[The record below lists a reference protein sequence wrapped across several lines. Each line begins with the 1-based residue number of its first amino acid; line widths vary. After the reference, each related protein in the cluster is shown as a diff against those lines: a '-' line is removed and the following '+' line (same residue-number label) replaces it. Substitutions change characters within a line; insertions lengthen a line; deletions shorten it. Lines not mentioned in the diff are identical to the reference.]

1 MPKPR
6 NCTKK
11 TAICSGVKMAKILLT
26 GASGF
31 IGAHLHPALQA
42 AGHEVVAL
50 AGRQAL
56 NLCDAAAV
64 AALPACEVV
73 VHLAGAGN
81 PIDFDRNPAASW
93 EVNVAGTLHLLNYA
107 RACQAQHFILASTY
121 VYGPPER
128 LPVAEDHPVRPPHAY
143 PRSKYLCEQMLA
155 QFVQDTGLRGTSL
168 RMFNVY
174 GPGQSAHMLIPTL
187 LGQVFQPQMQLQ
199 NPVPRRD
206 FVHVRDVVQ
215 AFVAACGRSGDL
227 YATYNIGSG
236 SSLSVAELVNLLLR
250 LAGTQPT
257 VTYSQQV
264 RPGEVNE
271 VVADIAKA
279 ARELGW
285 QPTTALEQGL
295 QELLCAS

>member
-1 MPKPR
+1 M
-6 NCTKK
+6 KK
-11 TAICSGVKMAKILLT
+11 TVTCSGGGMAKILLT

-31 IGAHLHPALQA
+31 IGTHLYPALQQ

-50 AGRQAL
+50 AGRQAV
-56 NLCDAAAV
+56 NLCDATAV
-64 AALPACEVV
+64 AALPPCEVI

-81 PIDFDRNPAASW
+81 PTDFDRDPATSW

-121 VYGPPER
+121 VYGAPEH
-128 LPVAEDHPVRPPHAY
+128 LPVSEEHPVRPPHAY

-155 QFVQDTGLRGTSL
+155 QFVKDAGLRGTSL
-168 RMFNVY
+168 RVFNVY

-187 LGQVFQPQMQLQ
+187 LRQVFQAQMQLQ

-206 FVHVRDVVQ
+206 FVHVHDVVQ
-215 AFVAACGRSGDL
+215 AFVAACARSGEA

-236 SSLSVAELVNLLLR
+236 SSLSVAELVDLLLR

-264 RPGEVNE
+264 RSGEVNE

-285 QPTTALEQGL
+285 HPSVALEQGL